1 MGKSGERRRQ
11 REGVSSVE
19 CRGAAYS
26 GCSREFCLSEGV
38 DSVVQM
44 FSFFRQCEN
53 KFESPMWK
61 ESVRQKS
68 NARLQLENHLLG
80 CYMARGTWMGALRL
94 LICTPCE
101 SGQSKVK
108 AAKAKAKA
116 SELRLRTRNKRRGQ
130 QCRSKQ
136 RC

>member
-1 MGKSGERRRQ
+1 M
-11 REGVSSVE
+11 SSVE

-26 GCSREFCLSEGV
+26 GCSHEFCLSEGV

-44 FSFFRQCEN
+44 FSFFRAGEN

-61 ESVRQKS
+61 ESIRQKS
-68 NARLQLENHLLG
+68 YARLQIENHLLG
-80 CYMARGTWMGALRL
+80 GYMAVGTGMGVLAL

-130 QCRSKQ
+130 QCRINAAVD
-136 RC
+136 